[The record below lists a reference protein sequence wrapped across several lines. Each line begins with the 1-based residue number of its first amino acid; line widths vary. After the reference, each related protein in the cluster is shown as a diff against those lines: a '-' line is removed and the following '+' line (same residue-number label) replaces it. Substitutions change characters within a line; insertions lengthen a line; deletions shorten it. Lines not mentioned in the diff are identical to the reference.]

1 MALTRNYLK
10 SMGLT
15 DEQVNAIIE
24 NHTETVEALKKERDG
39 YKATA
44 ETVGSVTKE
53 RDRLQA
59 DLEKARKDGSD
70 AAKVQAD
77 FDAYRLQVETGKVN
91 EAKRALIKSA
101 LEKAG
106 ANPAAIDLM
115 LGTVKLEE
123 VEMDGEALKDAE
135 AVLKPIREAHAG
147 LFGTVQNQGT
157 PPLNPPGGDGKMTR
171 ESFEKLP
178 LVKRMEYINAHP
190 EQQKELI
197 D

>member
-77 FDAYRLQVETGKVN
+77 FDAYRLQVETGRAN

-115 LGTVKLEE
+115 LNTVKLDE